1 MRLKTIKLSGFK
13 SFVDPTTV
21 PISGNLIGI
30 VGPNG
35 CGKSNII
42 DAIRWVMGESSAKH
56 LRGDSMADVIFNGS
70 NARKPVGK
78 AAVELVFDNSDG
90 SAGGQYASYAEIAIR
105 REAGRDGQSDYFLNR
120 TRCRRKDI
128 TDLFLGTGL
137 GPRAYSII
145 EQGMVTRIIE
155 AKPEDL
161 RGFIEEA
168 AGISRYK
175 ERRRESENRIKH
187 TRENLARVE
196 DIRKELETQLNRLNK
211 QSKAA
216 TKYKELKQEERSV
229 RAQLLTLR
237 YRELDEKL
245 SAQDR
250 LINER
255 QNALDAALAVQR
267 EIEARIEQLRAQ
279 HVEALD
285 AHNAV
290 QAEYYSIGAEVS
302 RLEQAIEHA
311 RETRA
316 ALVREQEQLNR
327 TWNEAGQHLD
337 ADKQRLAELQQR
349 LDESSP
355 AATSLNQE
363 RESATAALRAAE
375 AAMGQ
380 WQDEWTAF
388 SAAAADASKTRDIQ
402 GERIR
407 TLEQQIAQ
415 LTERQT
421 RLADEARGI
430 EAELTAAGLDA
441 VRDEARALDEQ
452 CGRLEQSL
460 SETGERVQ
468 QARAERERL
477 TAELDTLRGQH
488 QEAAARLA
496 SLRELQAAA
505 EARHD
510 TALNDWLR
518 AHALEQAPRLAS
530 RLSVEPGWEQAVE
543 RVLGSRLAAVC
554 ADGLQA
560 VAGGLNELSRGRM
573 SFIDLQV
580 GAAPAVSHSRAAL
593 LDKIKSDIDLTP
605 LLGGV
610 YLADSVDEALAA
622 RTGLAAHESFVTRDG
637 VWIGRNWLS
646 VEDATGAE
654 RGWLAR
660 QREIESIEAAASERA
675 RELERLQA
683 AVAAAGAAVSESEQT
698 REQLTRELNER
709 QRARA
714 ELRERL
720 GHREAR
726 LTQLETRATQIRQEA
741 DELQTR
747 LERDRVEIATASER
761 LQTAETETGSHEA
774 RRAQLTADRQTLQDR
789 LAQAR
794 TAESEVRERAHRLEV
809 ERQGVQTAFESTEA
823 GIRRLEGQL
832 QSLATR
838 RQELAD
844 VLTDDHQPELELK
857 VQLDGFLEKRLEV
870 EQRLGQAR
878 HAVSEL
884 DNALRE
890 QEQLRGKEEKQVQ
903 ELRGALESERVT
915 RQELIVRRDTFAD
928 QVREAGADLA
938 QVLSELPAEASDVA
952 WQEKLDHILAR
963 IERLGPINLV
973 AIDEF
978 QELSERKGYL
988 DKQSEDLSQAL
999 ATLEEAIRKMDRE
1012 TRTRFKETFDN
1023 VNENFQAFFPR
1034 LFGGGS
1040 AYLEL
1045 TDNDL
1050 LESGVTVMARPPG
1063 KRNSTIHLLS
1073 GGEKALTAVA
1083 LLFAIFELNP
1093 APFCLLDEVDAPLDD
1108 ANVERYVETLKTLSA
1123 RTQLMYITHN
1133 KISME
1138 LAEILIGV
1146 TMSEPGVSRLV
1157 AVDVEEALQMV
1168 AQ

>member
-70 NARKPVGK
+70 NARKPVSK

-90 SAGGQYASYAEIAIR
+90 SAGGQYAAYAEISIR
-105 REAGRDGQSDYFLNR
+105 REAGRDGQSDYFLNK

-128 TDLFLGTGL
+128 TGLFLGTGL

-187 TRENLARVE
+187 TQENLARVE

-229 RAQLLTLR
+229 RAQLLALK

-245 SAQDR
+245 IAQDR
-250 LINER
+250 IINER

-267 EIEARIEQLRAQ
+267 EIEARIEQLRTQ
-279 HVEALD
+279 HTEALD

-290 QAEYYSIGAEVS
+290 QAEYYGIGAEVS

-327 TWNEAGQHLD
+327 TWNEAGQHLE

-349 LDESSP
+349 LDQSLP
-355 AATSLNQE
+355 AAASLNQE
-363 RESATAALRAAE
+363 REAAIAALRAAE
-375 AAMGQ
+375 AAMSQ

-415 LTERQT
+415 LSERQS
-421 RLADEARGI
+421 RLADEARTI
-430 EAELTAAGLDA
+430 EQELAAAGLDA
-441 VRDEARALDEQ
+441 VRDEARALDEE
-452 CGRLEQSL
+452 CAHLEQAL
-460 SETGERVQ
+460 AETGERVQ
-468 QARAERERL
+468 RARAERERL
-477 TAELDTLRGQH
+477 TAELDQLRGEH

-510 TALNDWLR
+510 AALTDWLR

-543 RVLGSRLAAVC
+543 RVLGGRLAAVC
-554 ADGLQA
+554 ANGLDA
-560 VAGGLNELSRGRM
+560 AARGLKDFNRGRM
-573 SFIDLQV
+573 SIIDLGA
-580 GAAPAVSHSRAAL
+580 GAASINHRRVAL
-593 LDKIKSDIDLTP
+593 LDKIRSDVDLAP

-610 YLADSVDEALAA
+610 YVAESVDDALAA
-622 RTGLAAHESFVTRDG
+622 RNELAAHESFVTRDG

-646 VEDATGAE
+646 VEHATGAE
-654 RGWLAR
+654 RGWLVR
-660 QREIESIEAAASERA
+660 QREIEGLESTAQTRG
-675 RELERLQA
+675 RELERLQSAVATATA
-683 AVAAAGAAVSESEQT
+683 AVTESEQQ

-726 LTQLETRATQIRQEA
+726 LTQLESRAAQIRREQE
-741 DELQTR
+741 EQQTQ
-747 LERDRVEIATASER
+747 LERDRAELAAANAR
-761 LQTAETETGSHEA
+761 LQTAETETGGHEA
-774 RRAQLTADRQTLQDR
+774 RRAQLASHRQTLQDQ
-789 LAQAR
+789 LAAAR
-794 TAESEVRERAHRLEV
+794 ATESEVRERAHRLDV

-838 RQELAD
+838 RQELLDALNED
-844 VLTDDHQPELELK
+844 RRPELELK
-857 VQLDGFLEKRLEV
+857 AQLDGFLEKRLAV
-870 EQRLGQAR
+870 EQRLGAAR
-878 HAVSEL
+878 HGVSEL

-890 QEQLRGKEEKQVQ
+890 QEQLRGKEEKQAQ
-903 ELRGALESERVT
+903 ELRAALESERVT
-915 RQELIVRRDTFAD
+915 RQELIVRRDTFAE
-928 QVREAGADLA
+928 QLREAGADVG
-938 QVLSELPAEASDVA
+938 QVLTELPAEANEAA
-952 WQEKLDHILAR
+952 WQENLDQILAR

-1012 TRTRFKETFDN
+1012 TRTRFKETFDK
-1023 VNENFQAFFPR
+1023 VNENFQTFFPR

-1050 LESGVTVMARPPG
+1050 LETGVTVMARPPG